1 VSAFGAKAD
10 IDQPMF
16 IASIYEST
24 AKWRAVNLAVPSLC
38 AVPDVGTWSAPC
50 VVPALAGVVHH
61 REGASGSKHN
71 YGQDDR
77 QWVLHGD
84 LANAG
89 PRLPLPNY
97 RVSNEPN
104 VNAPGTVAALRF
116 ASSTPGAMESGGLH

>member
-1 VSAFGAKAD
+1 MARREFSCA
-10 IDQPMF
+10 Q
-16 IASIYEST
+16 
-24 AKWRAVNLAVPSLC
+24 SLC
-38 AVPDVGTWSAPC
+38 GAGCRNLERTMRGAC
-50 VVPALAGVVHH
+50 FAGVVHH

-71 YGQDDR
+71 YGQDDQ

-116 ASSTPGAMESGGLH
+116 CLIDARAMESGGLH